1 MTDRNMD
8 VRKDDDLV
16 AALEQYEEQQ
26 ALNGNSYIPTPKW
39 LAKKRCTVNVI
50 NKYNNKCFIRS
61 MLLALRDPA
70 ALHTE
75 RISHYAKHDK
85 KA

>member
-1 MTDRNMD
+1 MD

-16 AALEQYEEQQ
+16 AALEQYKEQQCLVQ

-39 LAKKRCTVNVI
+39 LAKKRCIVNVI